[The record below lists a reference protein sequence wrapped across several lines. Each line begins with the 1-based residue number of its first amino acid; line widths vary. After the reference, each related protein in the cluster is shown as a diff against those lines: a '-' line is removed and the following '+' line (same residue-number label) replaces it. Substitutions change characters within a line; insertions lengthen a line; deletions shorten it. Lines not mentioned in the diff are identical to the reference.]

1 MNTRVIF
8 MGTPAYAARVLEG
21 LGRAGYNVVACFAQ
35 PDKPAGRKLQLVEP
49 AVKQSAKELGIPV
62 YQPASIRGQDAE
74 ELIASLSPD
83 LIISAAYGKILPKN
97 ILNIPNKGCLNV
109 HGSLLPK
116 YRGAAPV
123 QWAIYNGDDKTG
135 VTIML
140 MDDGIDTGDI
150 ISVAETPITLDM
162 NAAILMDEL
171 STLGTEL
178 LIKTLPEYLS
188 GKIIATP
195 QEHSEATYAPMI
207 TKEQGRIDWS
217 RSAMEIHNQIRAFS
231 IWPAAYTTYKGRTL
245 KIHCSYVE
253 SDQSKIL
260 CDYRDTAADPKPGT
274 IICAHKDV
282 LAVACGQGVLC
293 LSCIQPESCRR
304 MFSEECAHNY
314 TVSEVFGEE

>member
-1 MNTRVIF
+1 MWLL
-8 MGTPAYAARVLEG
+8 VLRNQTSR
-21 LGRAGYNVVACFAQ
+21 LVVNFNGDL
-35 PDKPAGRKLQLVEP
+35 PS
-49 AVKQSAKELGIPV
+49 QSAKELGIPV

-135 VTIML
+135 VTLMH

-178 LIKTLPEYLS
+178 LIKTLPGYLS

-260 CDYRDTAADPKPGT
+260 CDYRDTLQIQSPEPSFVRIKMYLQWLADRFVPICIHRSLAGECFLKSAR
-274 IICAHKDV
+274 IIIPYRKYLV
-282 LAVACGQGVLC
+282 KNNG
-293 LSCIQPESCRR
+293 
-304 MFSEECAHNY
+304 N
-314 TVSEVFGEE
+314 